1 MTPLRTIAAT
11 ALALCIAR
19 GAGADTFKCG
29 ADALNAAVEPKSAA
43 TATATA
49 PAPAETAA
57 TNTAAA
63 AQAPQDSELER
74 LLAAVKADEFPND
87 KARDVT
93 LAKAKAILVD
103 AEYRLPAD
111 VASPAKVLEDLVDAA
126 SMPEVAYSV
135 LLQRDNAALFAAR
148 DQQGVRDWLYGT
160 VAGIQPGFRGEW
172 DNFELSPVPDKRISF
187 VEATKDTAKGTIR
200 SAWKFEGGKCN
211 WSFTIPEGAKA
222 TVCVNGLCSRYVAG
236 EYQLEIK
243 QAQP

>member
-29 ADALNAAVEPKSAA
+29 ADALNAAVEPKPAA

-135 LLQRDNAALFAAR
+135 LLQRDNAALFAVR

-160 VAGIQPGFRGEW
+160 VAGSSLASRA
-172 DNFELSPVPDKRISF
+172 N
-187 VEATKDTAKGTIR
+187 GTISNSR
-200 SAWKFEGGKCN
+200 PCRTSASPSSRRRRTPRRVQSAAPGSSRAAN
-211 WSFTIPEGAKA
+211 AI
-222 TVCVNGLCSRYVAG
+222 GLSRFRKVRKPRFA
-236 EYQLEIK
+236 
-243 QAQP
+243 